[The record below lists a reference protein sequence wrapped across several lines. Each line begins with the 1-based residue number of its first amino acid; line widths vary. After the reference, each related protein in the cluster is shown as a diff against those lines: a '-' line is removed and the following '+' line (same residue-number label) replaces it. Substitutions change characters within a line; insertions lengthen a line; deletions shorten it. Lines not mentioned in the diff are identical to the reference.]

1 MKKIESQYR
10 LSSDKNKAL
19 DQVFTAME
27 KDIFME
33 EVAKM
38 AKSRNSVVKK
48 LSKDYLR
55 INKILDKTIKM

>member
-1 MKKIESQYR
+1 MKKIETSYR

-19 DQVFTAME
+19 DQVFTPME
-27 KDIFME
+27 KDIFMD

-38 AKSRNSVVKK
+38 AKSRNMVVKK

-55 INKILDKTIKM
+55 INKILDKIK

>member
-1 MKKIESQYR
+1 MKKIETAYR
-10 LSSDKNKAL
+10 LSRDKNTVL
-19 DQVFTAME
+19 DQVFTPME
-27 KDIFME
+27 KDIFMD

-55 INKILDKTIKM
+55 INKILDKIVK

>member
-27 KDIFME
+27 KDIFMD
-33 EVAKM
+33 EVSKM

-48 LSKDYLR
+48 LSKDYFR